1 MKKIVIL
8 LFNIMAATSGFA
20 QLTISGQVLDHNNEP
35 VWGANIL
42 VQNAYDG
49 ASSDDNGKFEFETS
63 EALPITIEI
72 SYIGYRSQQ
81 LQLVDQSEGE
91 NLSIRLQEDIS
102 NLENLVITAASFEAG
117 DASKST
123 HLSSLDIVSTA
134 GALGDINGAITTLPG
149 STVNG
154 ESGRLFVRGGDAS
167 ETAVFIDGMLVQ
179 RPYGSSAPN
188 IGVRGRYSPFLFK
201 GTFFSSGGYSAE
213 YGQALSSVLALK
225 TEDVPE
231 FPETNLSIMAVG
243 FEAGHSQ
250 KIDRTSFHTEGSY
263 YNLSPLFS
271 VLPLNHDWEKEPS
284 SGSFLLHVNH
294 EFENTHHLGF
304 FTSYQT
310 NELGIYQRNE
320 YGQKALQQVY
330 NQNYYVNVN
339 AKGPIGKT
347 WNYRAGGSFTFNED
361 DLQVDTLNL
370 SEKENSGFAK
380 MVVEGEVSESISL
393 KFGSEFQRY
402 NWNQQANGLNRK
414 TPVTIGAAY
423 AEATWAVSKKFG
435 LIVGYRHEYFEPSNV
450 SFAMPRLS
458 MAYQL
463 SEASRVSF
471 ATGQYYQ
478 KLQANDYLQ
487 FRDLDFS
494 SAQHYILSYQW
505 ENKDQ
510 MFRAELYQKS
520 YDDLLLNTQ
529 KGANQDG
536 YGFARGLDLWWRD
549 RKTIKNADYWISYSF
564 IDAQRLE
571 RNYPVSAQPAFVA
584 RHNLSVVYKHFV
596 PSLRSQIGGTWQYN
610 SGRPYDLP
618 GDDRF
623 NDQLTRPYAS
633 LNLNWAYLYR
643 QNIIFYASV
652 SNVTGRK
659 NVFGYQFYENP
670 GQDTM
675 NSSPIV
681 PAYDRFYFV
690 GIFITLSS
698 DRTKNQLDTL

>member
-8 LFNIMAATSGFA
+8 LFNILIAASGFA
-20 QLTISGQVLDHNNEP
+20 QLSISGQVLDHNHEP

-49 ASSDDNGKFEFETS
+49 ASSDENGNFEFRTD

-72 SYIGYRSQQ
+72 SYIGFRSQHIRIS
-81 LQLVDQSEGE
+81 DKSETE
-91 NLSIRLQEDIS
+91 SLCIKLEEAAS

-117 DASKST
+117 DESKST
-123 HLSSLDIVSTA
+123 HLSSMDIVSTA

-213 YGQALSSVLALK
+213 YGQALSSVLALR
-225 TEDVPE
+225 TEDMPE

-243 FEAGHSQ
+243 LEAGHSR
-250 KIDRTSFHTEGSY
+250 KIKRTSFHTEGSY

-271 VLPLNHDWEKEPS
+271 VLPLNHDWDKAPS
-284 SGSFLLHVNH
+284 SGSYLLHVNH
-294 EFENTHHLGF
+294 EFENSHHLGV

-310 NELGIYQRNE
+310 NNLGIYQHNLHGE
-320 YGQKALQQVY
+320 KQLQQVY
-330 NQNYYVNVN
+330 NQNYYLNVN
-339 AKGPIGKT
+339 AIGPIGKT

-361 DLQVDTLNL
+361 DIEADTLALN
-370 SEKENSGFAK
+370 EKENSGFAK
-380 MVVEGEVSESISL
+380 MVVEGEVSESVSL
-393 KFGSEFQRY
+393 KFGSEFQHY
-402 NWNQQANGLNRK
+402 KWNQQANRLERK
-414 TPVTIGAAY
+414 IPITIGAAY

-435 LIVGYRHEYFEPSNV
+435 LVVGYRHEYFEPSGKG
-450 SFAMPRLS
+450 FAMPRLS
-458 MAYQL
+458 LAYQL
-463 SEASRVSF
+463 SEASRLSF
-471 ATGQYYQ
+471 ATGKYYQ
-478 KLQANDYLQ
+478 KLQPNDYLQ
-487 FRDLDFS
+487 VHDLDFS

-520 YDDLLLNTQ
+520 YDDLLLSMQTGVGHN
-529 KGANQDG
+529 G

-564 IDAQRLE
+564 IDAERLE
-571 RNYPVSAQPAFVA
+571 RYYPVSAQPGFVA
-584 RHNLSVVYKHFV
+584 THNLSVVYKHFV

-610 SGRPYDLP
+610 SGRPYDMP

-623 NDQLTRPYAS
+623 NDQFTKPYAS

-670 GQDTM
+670 VQGQM
-675 NSSPIV
+675 NSSPILPV
-681 PAYDRFYFV
+681 YDRFYFI
-690 GIFITLSS
+690 GIFITLSADPS
-698 DRTKNQLDTL
+698 KNQLDTL